1 MILRLNSFLWLEKHR
16 LISKITWIIDL
27 VGTLNQ
33 SFNQLRRNFI
43 KLSLP
48 VQYVRLAH
56 IADERSLW
64 QFCYW
69 FSGVLKKGKWN
80 ESIAEERVKSTEK
93 KETLLSTTIVK
104 LQNLFQ
110 DPEEDTGST
119 TLGKKVKPVSEL
131 QQHLQQLQLAAEQ
144 CKEGQHHQSSSW
156 KPKKHWF
163 PSKIHSR

>member
-1 MILRLNSFLWLEKHR
+1 MILSLNSFVWLEKHR
-16 LISKITWIIDL
+16 LISKITRIIDL

-33 SFNQLRRNFI
+33 SFNQLRRNVI

-48 VQYVRLAH
+48 IQYVRLAH

-64 QFCYW
+64 QFYYW
-69 FSGVLKKGKWN
+69 LSGVLKKGKSN
-80 ESIAEERVKSTEK
+80 ESIADKRVKSTEE

-104 LQNLFQ
+104 LQSLFQ

-119 TLGKKVKPVSEL
+119 TLCKKVKPVSEL
-131 QQHLQQLQLAAEQ
+131 QQQLQLAAEQ
-144 CKEGQHHQSSSW
+144 CREGQHHQSSSW